1 MTHNMSAIATTM
13 TAHEAIDKFI
23 SLNRFNRTH
32 RKKNKRA
39 FFEFQSHLIGFAA
52 YAPYV
57 HHLNSLGYKCY
68 FGILDN
74 PISRLKTLKL
84 KLQALFV
91 IDKIE
96 ARPFYVFRSM
106 KFARFL
112 IVFERKR
119 NSLEVSSFAA
129 QYMGLSKTAILEMS
143 FEEIHVGDLFY
154 DWHLRKRGLATIDTS
169 SNIFYED
176 LTEFIQFA
184 MNWKRYLQKKKFE
197 FVIITHA
204 VYLQGL
210 ILRLSLM
217 NGSEVF
223 LVTPEK
229 MFHLNL
235 EMPLSDL
242 ESRKYRTDQEI
253 ELSYHVDIQSAKLK
267 LEKLMSGSRNVDI
280 AHSHVN
286 GMSGSETN
294 KVIHGGTSVN
304 VMIATHC
311 FSDSP
316 HTNGSHLFP
325 DFMEWLEWLA
335 RYSETTEYD
344 WYIKAHPAFF
354 PSDVV
359 ILDEFCSRNP
369 HIKFLSSAYSNRE
382 LVSQGINVVLTVYG
396 TIAFEMAYLGALVVN
411 ASEFAPHSN
420 YNFSLSPRS
429 ITDYKKTLDN
439 LELLVKSFPIDRQEI
454 IHFYDL
460 HHLRRNYYWLFET
473 SFHEISNRFGVDYSR
488 PLDIFLFYLNL
499 MESQTYRD
507 NIRAKINNFIN
518 SNSYTFVS

>member
-1 MTHNMSAIATTM
+1 MIHNVSAMATAM

-32 RKKNKRA
+32 RRKRRRA

-52 YAPYV
+52 YGPYV
-57 HHLNSLGYKCY
+57 HHFNSLGYKCY

-84 KLQALFV
+84 KLQSLV
-91 IDKIE
+91 VKDKIE
-96 ARPFYVFRSM
+96 ARPFYLFRSM
-106 KFARFL
+106 KFARIV
-112 IVFERKR
+112 IVFARKR
-119 NSLEVSSFAA
+119 NSLEVNRFAA
-129 QYMGLSKTAILEMS
+129 QYKGLSKTAILEMS

-169 SNIFYED
+169 SNIFSED

-184 MNWKRYLQKKKFE
+184 INWRRYLQKKKFE
-197 FVIITHA
+197 FVIVTHA

-210 ILRLSLM
+210 ILRLSLTM
-217 NGSEVF
+217 GSEVF

-242 ESRKYRTDQEI
+242 EPRKYRTDREI
-253 ELSYHVDIQSAKLK
+253 ELNYSVEIQNAKLK
-267 LEKLMSGSRNVDI
+267 LEKLMSGSKNVDI
-280 AHSHVN
+280 AHSFVN

-294 KVIHGGTSVN
+294 KVIDGGASVK

-335 RYSETTEYD
+335 RYSETTEFD

-359 ILDEFCSRNP
+359 ILDKFCSSYP
-369 HIKFLSSAYSNRE
+369 HIKFLSSAYSNKE

-429 ITDYKKTLDN
+429 ISDYKKTLDN
-439 LELLVKSFPIDRQEI
+439 LEDLVATFPIDRQEI

-473 SFHEISNRFGVDYSR
+473 SFHEISNRFGVDYSN
-488 PLDIFLFYLNL
+488 PLDIFCLYLNL
-499 MESQTYRD
+499 LERQTYRD
-507 NIRAKINNFIN
+507 NITAKINKFIH
-518 SNSYTFVS
+518 SNSYTFVP